1 MPNRAHSRK
10 DPLKGKKEFSTNK
23 GFTLIEL
30 LIVIGVIAILAS
42 LALPSYR
49 TIIEKRQVTSG
60 AEQLTAFI
68 SAVQFEAV
76 KRGEPLAV
84 RYMRTDAENWC
95 IGVIPVI
102 PGSTANDP
110 CDCTGNGTACEVDGV
125 ERVLQSTDLN
135 YPKIMND
142 VTGDGAFAFDPVR
155 GLLIEPA
162 KSADFELM
170 SENGTY
176 ALHVQ
181 VIGTG
186 RVKMCS
192 ESGKKVP
199 GYDDC

>member
-1 MPNRAHSRK
+1 MPNRAHTRK
-10 DPLKGKKEFSTNK
+10 DPLKGKKEFSKNK

-30 LIVIGVIAILAS
+30 FIVIGVVAILTS
-42 LALPSYR
+42 LAFPSYR
-49 TIIEKRQVTSG
+49 TILEKRQVTSG
-60 AEQLTAFI
+60 AQQLSAFI

-84 RYMRTDAENWC
+84 NYLRTDADTWC
-95 IGVIPVI
+95 IGVT
-102 PGSTANDP
+102 SEAT
-110 CDCTGNGTACEVDGV
+110 CDCSKPAGDGAACEVDNTL
-125 ERVLQSTDLN
+125 RVLLSTSLN
-135 YPKIMND
+135 YPKILND
-142 VTGDGAFAFDPVR
+142 TTGDGLFAFDPVR
-155 GLLIEPA
+155 GLLTDPSE
-162 KSADFELM
+162 SADFELM

-199 GYDDC
+199 GYEDC